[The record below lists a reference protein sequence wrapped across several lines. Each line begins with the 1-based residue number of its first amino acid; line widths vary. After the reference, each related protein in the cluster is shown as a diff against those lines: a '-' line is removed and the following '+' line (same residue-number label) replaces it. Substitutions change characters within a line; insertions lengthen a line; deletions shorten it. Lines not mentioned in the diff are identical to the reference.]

1 MESSEN
7 EFSLI
12 FEKNDYL
19 TYKNN
24 NWIFI
29 AYVFYLNIRV
39 NFYERSY
46 QTFQDCLSNIGG
58 TIKIITFLMTL
69 INDFVHSYTTLSDLN
84 DLLKNFSIS
93 IEDIKFTNKTNII
106 NKKLKKLE
114 KKNRNILS
122 KHILSD
128 NIIKEDKIQ
137 TNIGKK
143 ETEEKKPIDNKSINS
158 EKNEANEDK
167 SYTKLRLFMDQKLW
181 IYLIFILLK
190 IYSHNLNI
198 F

>member
-1 MESSEN
+1 
-7 EFSLI
+7 
-12 FEKNDYL
+12 
-19 TYKNN
+19 
-24 NWIFI
+24 
-29 AYVFYLNIRV
+29 
-39 NFYERSY
+39 
-46 QTFQDCLSNIGG
+46 
-58 TIKIITFLMTL
+58 MTL

-167 SYTKLRLFMDQKLW
+167 SYTKLRLFMDQML
-181 IYLIFILLK
+181 
-190 IYSHNLNI
+190 
-198 F
+198 